1 MGITAHIIA
10 PDIDKQNVC
19 TLSKKIIN
27 QIIRDEIGF
36 KGTLITDDIS
46 MKAINLPLQEAS
58 SKALEAGCDIVL
70 HCNGNIN
77 EMNEIANFIEKN
89 INQ

>member
-1 MGITAHIIA
+1 
-10 PDIDKQNVC
+10 
-19 TLSKKIIN
+19 
-27 QIIRDEIGF
+27 
-36 KGTLITDDIS
+36 

-77 EMNEIANFIEKN
+77 EMNEIANCIEKKHHPITHQEN
-89 INQ
+89 LTRIIFKENKCDTKLIYEELKELLIKMRE